1 VGKLFLALG
10 NTLSNPSQDAL
21 PLECRKPSGR
31 AKSLDRSR
39 NGSLCV
45 LTPSL
50 KHSADNA
57 SVVRCS
63 NFDRVAFFNPFTI
76 EEKSVGCDWSCNH
89 LGHTSSS
96 TPHKQ

>member
-10 NTLSNPSQDAL
+10 DALSNPSQNAL

-31 AKSLDRSR
+31 AKRLDRSR

-45 LTPSL
+45 LTPSP
-50 KHSADNA
+50 KHSADHA

-63 NFDRVAFFNPFTI
+63 NLDRFAFFNPFTI
-76 EEKSVGCDWSCNH
+76 DEESVGCYWSCNH
-89 LGHTSSS
+89 LGHT
-96 TPHKQ
+96 